1 MYGSSTVERKDERDL
16 LEERERKELKKMSR
30 NF

>member
-1 MYGSSTVERKDERDL
+1 MYGSSTVERKDDRDL
-16 LEERERKELKKMSR
+16 LEEKERKELKKMAR

>member
-1 MYGSSTVERKDERDL
+1 MYGSSTVERKDDRDL

-30 NF
+30 NL